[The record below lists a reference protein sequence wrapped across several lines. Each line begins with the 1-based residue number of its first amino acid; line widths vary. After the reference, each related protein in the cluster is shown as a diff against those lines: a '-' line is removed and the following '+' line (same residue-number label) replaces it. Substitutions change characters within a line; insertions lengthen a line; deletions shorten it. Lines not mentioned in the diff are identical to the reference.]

1 MAIQIVLII
10 TVKFGFLLRKNKV
23 QRIPGMLIG
32 IFYSKKSTRENLS
45 RVFSILLNYFDE
57 VRVLISSLGNS
68 TGFII
73 SKDLIKKPEIGKD
86 ACTMI
91 IIRRICGTVKSMSA
105 QPLKTNSPSAGA
117 ASTMAHKATAITHK
131 TARTTLKG

>member
-23 QRIPGMLIG
+23 QRIPGMRIG
-32 IFYSKKSTRENLS
+32 IFYSKKSTRGEIS
-45 RVFSILLNYFDE
+45 TGVFIYFNE

-117 ASTMAHKATAITHK
+117 ASTIAHKATAITHN